1 MTFLLRTFITSV
13 TLLLGLLL
21 WWRPAPMLIEIRPI
35 DWAKEYEAAHTPA
48 EQMSGVMGHYRE
60 IIRSS
65 KAHVALTEF
74 IARETEGQFI
84 LGSSDEWRNWY
95 SNLALP
101 SLAEQQER
109 FYCSADIPPFDGL
122 DQERGYVEIHSDGRV
137 DFLFFSKIPA
147 RYFVDLK
154 IPSALRY
161 PFRSEAAGVLLA
173 AVALILFQ
181 RFRRGPTD
189 LAANS
194 SAGKGCKVFVV
205 VLTTGFALFIL
216 PFFYQ
221 DFDSN
226 IPLFFVGFFVLIAG
240 FIGLGM
246 FGWQLQIL
254 RQIIAGK
261 DLLVHWQYDLE
272 EWRRFV
278 EWEFKEEREEKR
290 GLWVFIS
297 AIVVLVG
304 GGFWL
309 IMRDRAAAWVFLFL
323 LSLIPLLWMV
333 AVLAPKLTYRRNMK
347 GPGEVYI
354 GAAGMYVNGS
364 VHTWRLPGSRFE
376 SAEFL
381 TQPFPLLAVVYS
393 YLMIA
398 GRSLY
403 VFRQYAEVRA
413 PVPAGKEEEARSIA
427 ESLQTNRQ
435 SKRSAAASP
444 ASGGAGKK

>member
-1 MTFLLRTFITSV
+1 MKFLLRTFITSA

-21 WWRPAPMLIEIRPI
+21 WWRPAPMLIEVRPI

-48 EQMSGVMGHYRE
+48 EQAAGVMSHYRE

-65 KAHVALTEF
+65 KAHVPLTEF

-84 LGSSDEWRNWY
+84 LGSSDEWRSWY
-95 SNLALP
+95 SNLVLP
-101 SLAEQQER
+101 SLAEQPER
-109 FYCSADIPPFDGL
+109 FYCSVEIPPFAGL
-122 DQERGYVEIHSDGRV
+122 DQERGYVEIRAGDRV
-137 DFLFFSKIPA
+137 DFLFFSTIPA

-154 IPSALRY
+154 VPSALRY
-161 PFRSEAAGVLLA
+161 PFRQEAAAVLLA
-173 AVALILFQ
+173 AVALLLFQ
-181 RFRRGPTD
+181 RFWRGPTD
-189 LAANS
+189 LAADS
-194 SAGKGCKVFVV
+194 SAGKGCKVFVA

-226 IPLFFVGFFVLIAG
+226 IPLFFVGFFALIAG

-246 FGWQLQIL
+246 FGWQLRIL
-254 RQIIAGK
+254 RQILGGR
-261 DLLVHWQYDLE
+261 DLLAHWHYDPV

-278 EWEFKEEREEKR
+278 EWEFTEEREEKR
-290 GLWVFIS
+290 GLWLFIS
-297 AIVVLVG
+297 AIIVVVG

-323 LSLIPLLWMV
+323 LGLIPLLWMV
-333 AVLAPKLTYRRNMK
+333 AVLAPKLTYRRNIK
-347 GPGEVYI
+347 GPGEVYV
-354 GAAGMYVNGS
+354 GTTGMYVNGS

-376 SAEFL
+376 SAEYHD
-381 TQPFPLLAVVYS
+381 QPFPLLAVVYS

-403 VFRQYAEVRA
+403 VFRQYHEVRA
-413 PVPAGKEEEARSIA
+413 PVPVGRQEEARQIA
-427 ESLQTNRQ
+427 EALLRQKQTRL
-435 SKRSAAASP
+435 
-444 ASGGAGKK
+444 KK